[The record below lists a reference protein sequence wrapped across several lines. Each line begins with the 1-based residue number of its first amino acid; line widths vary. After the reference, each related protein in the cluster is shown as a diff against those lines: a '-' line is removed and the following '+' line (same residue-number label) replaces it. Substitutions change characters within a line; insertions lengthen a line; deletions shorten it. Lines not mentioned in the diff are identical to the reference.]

1 MMLIIILLVEIYIID
16 ITVEL
21 PHDITAV
28 PQTYKVNCIIAGRG
42 EYLAVKYYYDDNNA
56 DVELTTNL
64 CSDSDGFQCTTTLD
78 IGDVENGVSHL
89 TSRVTPNALRHGLL
103 TVTWEAEEIDRG
115 IFRQDNNDGDH
126 IIKCGAQGHNI
137 DRTSYYIIV
146 RGKYFN
152 ISLPTICL
160 L

>member
-1 MMLIIILLVEIYIID
+1 MLVEIYIID

-42 EYLAVKYYYDDNNA
+42 EYLTVKFYNNA

-64 CSDSDGFQCTTTLD
+64 CSDSNGFQCTTTLD

-126 IIKCGAQGHNI
+126 IIKCSAQGRNI
-137 DRTSYYIIV
+137 DRTSDYIIV
-146 RGKYFN
+146 RGNY
-152 ISLPTICL
+152 LPFFIYIL
-160 L
+160 QIMYIM